1 MDFNSILLGPRPDGD
16 FFGGLDLTELAN
28 ASSKSTRQKIA
39 TFVGVTYRESLL
51 YSQLYLCHTKIRYQI
66 MKSLYL
72 MKLIF
77 NEFEYVQIL

>member
-1 MDFNSILLGPRPDGD
+1 MDFNPVLFGPRPDGD

-51 YSQLYLCHTKIRYQI
+51 FSQLYLCHKKFAIR
-66 MKSLYL
+66 LW
-72 MKLIF
+72 
-77 NEFEYVQIL
+77 NH